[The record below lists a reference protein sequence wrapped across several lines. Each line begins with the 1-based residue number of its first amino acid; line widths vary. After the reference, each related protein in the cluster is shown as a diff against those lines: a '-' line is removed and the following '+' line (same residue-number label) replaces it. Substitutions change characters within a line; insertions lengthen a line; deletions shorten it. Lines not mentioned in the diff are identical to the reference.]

1 MHSLLL
7 SVSPAHA
14 AAIAALLAALLWG
27 GGDFAGGFATKRGSP
42 LQIIVI
48 AQGLDVLL
56 LIATCAWRHAP
67 LPSATALLWG
77 FGGGLLNGL
86 GLICLYTAL
95 AMAEMGLA
103 ASLAGLLT
111 AALPVVADAFLEGL
125 PRPRQLAGFVLAAV
139 AIWRIA
145 AAPTDA
151 PREQQRR
158 SLILASLAGIG
169 FGLFLIC
176 SRQASREAL
185 LWPLLL
191 SRLAGVSVALVLLA
205 MYRKPRDRESHGP
218 GSAKELRAVLAWQ
231 PLTAAVVWL
240 GIVAGVLDL
249 AGNMLY
255 MWATEIGRMDVAA
268 VLASLYPAGTI
279 LLAGWRLHERPTRR
293 QVAGM
298 VVALAA
304 VVMITV

>member
-7 SVSPAHA
+7 SLSSAHA
-14 AAIAALLAALLWG
+14 AAVAALLAALLWG

-42 LQIIVI
+42 LQIIAI

-56 LIATCAWRHAP
+56 LIATCAWQHTP

-103 ASLAGLLT
+103 AALAGLLT
-111 AALPVVADAFLEGL
+111 AALPVIADAFLEGM
-125 PRPRQLAGFVLAAV
+125 PAPRQLAGFLLAAV

-158 SLILASLAGIG
+158 SLILASLAGLG

-191 SRLAGVSVALVLLA
+191 SRLAGVLVALLLLA
-205 MYRKPRDRESHGP
+205 IYRQPVARNVETTSSG
-218 GSAKELRAVLAWQ
+218 AELRAVLAWQ
-231 PLTAAVVWL
+231 PVTAAVVWL
-240 GIVAGVLDL
+240 GFIAGVLDL
-249 AGNMLY
+249 AGNLLY

-268 VLASLYPAGTI
+268 VLASLYPASTI
-279 LLAGWRLHERPTRR
+279 VLALMLLRERPTRG
-293 QVAGM
+293 QAVGM
-298 VVALAA
+298 GLALVALLLIAR
-304 VVMITV
+304 